1 MKSIILLLMFL
12 LVIGLATAGPVSIK
26 SVSTSQD
33 IGPGEIA
40 EVSISLENQGKSKVE
55 NILVSL
61 DLKDAPFIPVNSAAE
76 KLIDELN
83 KNDIDTL
90 IFSLKSLPEAKPG
103 LYKIPVKISYENTV
117 QETVIGISIKAAPE
131 LDIAIEETTLHIA
144 ESKGEVTVRVVNRG
158 LTEAKFLNVK
168 LFNSVSYDIISSD
181 SFYIGN
187 IEPDDFETVVF
198 ELFLK
203 EPITSLN
210 IQIEYKDLNNN
221 LIQENVAL
229 PMTIY
234 SREEALKIGLIQE
247 SNAFLTIIIIIALI
261 ALIFLYRRYKK
272 NKKLREAMQ

>member
-90 IFSLKSLPEAKPG
+90 TFSLKSLPEAKPG
-103 LYKIPVKISYENTV
+103 LYKIPVKISYDNTV

-131 LDIAIEETTLHIA
+131 LDIAIEETTLYIA

>member
-168 LFNSVSYDIISSD
+168 LFNSVLYDIISSD

>member
-90 IFSLKSLPEAKPG
+90 TFSLKSLPEAKPG

-131 LDIAIEETTLHIA
+131 LDIAIEETTLYIA

-181 SFYIGN
+181 SFYIGS

>member
-90 IFSLKSLPEAKPG
+90 TFSLKSLPEAKPG

-131 LDIAIEETTLHIA
+131 LDIAIEETTLYIA

>member
-90 IFSLKSLPEAKPG
+90 TFSLKSLPEAKPG